1 MTRLAIFLGILVIV
15 LYRRRGVE
23 RPAVYV
29 EDDDGVQPVD
39 PYLDSLTGWT
49 GA

>member
-23 RPAVYV
+23 RLDRDAVEPLFV
-29 EDDDGVQPVD
+29 
-39 PYLDSLTGWT
+39 
-49 GA
+49 